1 MYRADTLININNFLI
16 WFVIYSLQHFV
27 LQDKTGS
34 QTIDF
39 LTKRILALGAIQ
51 SGHFLVDC
59 ETYIP
64 STANAAQMG
73 K

>member
-1 MYRADTLININNFLI
+1 M
-16 WFVIYSLQHFV
+16 VISLQHFPV
-27 LQDKTGS
+27 QDKTGS

-39 LTKRILALGAIQ
+39 LTKRVLALGAVQ
-51 SGHFLVDC
+51 AGHFLVDC